1 MHALALLVA
10 TASLGIDY
18 GWQPTDDGQL
28 EYIIQ
33 IEPSLV
39 KLLAQGQEI
48 VSEIH
53 PDAKNVRR
61 FRIFV
66 GKGDLPRIDLP
77 EPEPAEEPEPGPP
90 IPFRRGN
97 ARDVARTEFQPE
109 MEPAPAALEPLEFAP
124 PARRGFG
131 GEFRAPDDPPGE
143 PQVGPLEAEAAEPEA
158 SFEPRKHRP
167 VGYAE
172 RLNSRA
178 DRDSTTLVET
188 EPTAEQ
194 APLPVATEPARP
206 WLPLFVTLVLLFG
219 SVGGNAYLGWLA
231 KDFYGRYRAVAA
243 ELREPRAV
251 EG

>member
-10 TASLGIDY
+10 TASLGVDY

-39 KLLAQGQEI
+39 KLLGQGQEI

-61 FRIFV
+61 FRILV
-66 GKGDLPRIDLP
+66 GTGELPRVDLP
-77 EPEPAEEPEPGPP
+77 EPEPAEAPEPRPAP
-90 IPFRRGN
+90 PFRRGT
-97 ARDVARTEFQPE
+97 ARDVARTEFEPDV
-109 MEPAPAALEPLEFAP
+109 EPAPAALEPAEFAA
-124 PARRGFG
+124 PARRRFG
-131 GEFRAPDDPPGE
+131 GDFRAPDEPDAE
-143 PQVGPLEAEAAEPEA
+143 PQVGPLESDSIEAEAP
-158 SFEPRKHRP
+158 FEPRKHRP

-172 RLNSRA
+172 RLKSR
-178 DRDSTTLVET
+178 DDSDSPALAKIA
-188 EPTAEQ
+188 PASDK
-194 APLPVATEPARP
+194 APLPTPAAPAKP

-231 KDFYGRYRAVAA
+231 KDFYARYRAAAA
-243 ELREPRAV
+243 ELREPRVV